1 MSSSEQTPDQ
11 TLTIMTISRDGD
23 EEVKVSIQTRNGVTL
38 LMARELIRDALLNLD
53 QKIWADARGGIPS

>member
-11 TLTIMTISRDGD
+11 SLTIMTIRRDGPD
-23 EEVKVSIQTRNGVTL
+23 DVKVSIETRNGVTL

>member
-23 EEVKVSIQTRNGVTL
+23 EEVKVSIQTRNGVSM

-53 QKIWADARGGIPS
+53 QKIWADARGGIPG